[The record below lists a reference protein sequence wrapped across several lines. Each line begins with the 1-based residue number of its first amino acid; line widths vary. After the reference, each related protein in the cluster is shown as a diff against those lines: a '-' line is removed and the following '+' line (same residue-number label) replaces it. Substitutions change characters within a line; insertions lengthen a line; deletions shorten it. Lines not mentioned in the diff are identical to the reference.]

1 MIVRMR
7 EVIAENAELES
18 VLAIS
23 DVVRISRSVTMSLT
37 IPFGIYIYFINTKNF
52 ICIKYIQ
59 TNVQQFFCRT
69 IMKYT

>member
-7 EVIAENAELES
+7 EVIAENAEIES

-37 IPFGIYIYFINTKNF
+37 IPFGIYIYFINTKTLF
-52 ICIKYIQ
+52 
-59 TNVQQFFCRT
+59 V
-69 IMKYT
+69 